1 VRRVIATSLL
11 LLFLLPLISPLFAA
25 SAVEAN
31 LPACCQRDARHY
43 CVMSTMTKS
52 RANDAEA
59 IQATALREKCPS
71 YPAPP
76 VVTTHIDLSPDE
88 ARTTTFFG
96 VVGFETCVAQT
107 EGRFRISFDRSRQKR
122 GPPNQPLSFLVESL
136 IGAFPHAY
144 RFSLGDQMQS
154 YRHCHFV
161 ILFLLVF
168 VSLLQGQQTINNATL
183 SGRVT
188 DPEGALVQQAPVTA
202 KQVTTN
208 IVRSTSTDAA
218 GRFRFPYLSVGSYE
232 ISIEQPGFAV
242 ATRSV
247 TLTVGG
253 DLHIPIVLAVAG
265 NETSVNVSAVAPV
278 LEMSRSEVTETISP
292 EEIQNLSSLG
302 RNFLDFA
309 LLVPGVSPTNTASTQ
324 LFAETSAVPGQGI
337 SIGSQRNLSNSF
349 IVDGLS
355 SNDDA
360 AGLTGTFYGLDVVRE
375 FQVITSGGQA
385 EFGRALGGY
394 INTVTK
400 SGTNALHGDVYGFLR
415 SQRLNA
421 SNALSQSTL
430 PLTQAQY
437 GASLGGPVLHNR
449 TFYFANFERKQL
461 NQDGI
466 ITIAPASVAII
477 NARLKRIGYQG
488 PLISTGLYSNP
499 VRTNNF
505 FAKVDHHVS
514 AADELSL
521 RYSLYEVDSQNSR
534 GAGGLSAVTAAAG
547 LHNLDQTI
555 AVSNIATISAKTVN
569 ETRGQY
575 THSDLNALPNDPFG
589 PAVSISGVAS
599 FGTLSVS
606 PQGRTNN
613 LYEVVNNISHQVG
626 PHSLRLGV
634 DFLFNDLKIVFP
646 QSNRGSYAYS
656 SLSNFLNGVYNTSG
670 YTQSFGSP
678 VVSQANPTI
687 GAYGQDEWKVSP
699 SLTLNAGLRYD
710 LQFLKSVSTDTNNI
724 SPRIGFAWS
733 PFTNDNTIVRGSFGL
748 FYDRIPLRALS
759 NALQSSNNT
768 TNINSST
775 FVTVSLSPTQT
786 GAPPFPDILP
796 SLPSGVLVNFT
807 TMAPHMQ
814 NAYSEQASLQIEQ
827 KIGDRSSLG
836 ISYQHMRGLHLIIS
850 VNQNTPTCAATGSN
864 NGCRPNASYGNN
876 KQYQSAA
883 DSFYDGLSVSYVQ
896 RPVRWGSYRIS
907 YTWSKAMDDVGEFFF
922 SSPINNFNI
931 AQDRSLSDDDQ
942 RHRVVFA
949 GTVHT
954 SMDAAHDRWSRIRN
968 GFLLSG
974 MLQYYSALPFNVTTG
989 SNSIQGTTLR
999 PCVPGVVSCTEV
1011 LPGTTIGRNAG
1022 VGFDSFTMNV
1032 RLSRTFPM
1040 GERFRLEGI
1049 AEAFNALNHRN
1060 DLIPNGTFGMGA
1072 YPVAPASGFGRATA
1086 VGDPRQ
1092 VQLAM
1097 RLTF

>member
-1 VRRVIATSLL
+1 
-11 LLFLLPLISPLFAA
+11 
-25 SAVEAN
+25 
-31 LPACCQRDARHY
+31 
-43 CVMSTMTKS
+43 
-52 RANDAEA
+52 
-59 IQATALREKCPS
+59 
-71 YPAPP
+71 
-76 VVTTHIDLSPDE
+76 
-88 ARTTTFFG
+88 
-96 VVGFETCVAQT
+96 
-107 EGRFRISFDRSRQKR
+107 
-122 GPPNQPLSFLVESL
+122 
-136 IGAFPHAY
+136 
-144 RFSLGDQMQS
+144 MQS
-154 YRHCHFV
+154 LRRCHFV
-161 ILFLLVF
+161 VLFLFVF
-168 VSLLQGQQTINNATL
+168 ASWLLGQQTINNASL

-188 DPEGALVQQAPVTA
+188 DPAGALVQHALVKA
-202 KQVTTN
+202 KHATTN
-208 IVRSTSTDAA
+208 IVRSTSTDAE

-232 ISIEQPGFAV
+232 ISIEQTGFAV

-247 TLTVGG
+247 TLTVGA
-253 DLHIPIVLAVAG
+253 DLHLPVVLAVAG
-265 NETSVNVSAVAPV
+265 SETSVSVSGIAPV
-278 LEMSRSEVTETISP
+278 LEMNRSEVTETISP
-292 EEIQNLSSLG
+292 EEIQNLSLLG
-302 RNFLDFA
+302 RNFLDLA

-337 SIGSQRNLSNSF
+337 SVSSQRNFSNSF

-375 FQVITSGGQA
+375 FQVVTSGGQA

-394 INTVTK
+394 ISMVTK
-400 SGTNALHGDVYGFLR
+400 NGTNALHGSVYGFLR
-415 SQRLNA
+415 NQRLNA

-437 GASLGGPVLHNR
+437 GASFGGPILRNR

-466 ITIAPASVAII
+466 ITIGPANVVAI
-477 NARLKRIGYQG
+477 NSRLQRTGYQG
-488 PLISTGLYSNP
+488 PLISTGLYPNP
-499 VRTNNF
+499 VHTNNF

-514 AADELSL
+514 AADEFSL

-534 GAGGLSAVTAAAG
+534 GVGGLSAVSAAAG

-555 AVSNIATISAKTVN
+555 AASNIATISAKTVN

-575 THSDLNALPNDPFG
+575 THSDLSAPPNDSVG

-606 PQGRTNN
+606 PQGRINN
-613 LYEVVNNISHQVG
+613 LYEIVNNISHQSG
-626 PHSLRLGV
+626 PHSLRLGA
-634 DFLFNDLKIVFP
+634 DFLYNDLKIVFP
-646 QSNRGSYAYS
+646 QSNRGSYAFS
-656 SLSNFLNGVYNTSG
+656 SLSNFLNGAYNSSG
-670 YTQSFGSP
+670 YTQSFGNP
-678 VVSQANPTI
+678 VVSQTNPNV
-687 GAYGQDEWKVSP
+687 GVYGQDEWKISP
-699 SLTLNAGLRYD
+699 SLTLNGGLRYD
-710 LQFLKSVSTDTNNI
+710 LQFLKSVSTDTNNV
-724 SPRIGFAWS
+724 SPRVGFAWS
-733 PFTNDNTIVRGSFGL
+733 PFSNDKTIVRGSFGL
-748 FYDRIPLRALS
+748 FYDRVPLRALS

-768 TNINSST
+768 TNINGST
-775 FVTVSLSPTQT
+775 FVTASLSPTQT
-786 GAPPFPDILP
+786 GAPSFPSILP
-796 SLPSGVLVNFT
+796 NLPSGVLVNFT

-814 NAYSEQASLQIEQ
+814 NAYSEQASLQVEQ
-827 KIGDRSSLG
+827 QLGESSSIG
-836 ISYQHMRGLHLIIS
+836 ISYQHVRGLHLIIS
-850 VNQNTPTCAATGSN
+850 VNQNTPTCVATGSN

-883 DSFYDGLSVSYVQ
+883 DSYYDGLSVSYVQ
-896 RPVRWGSYRIS
+896 RPVRWGSYRVS
-907 YTWSKAMDDVGEFFF
+907 YTWSKAMDNVGEFFF

-949 GTVHT
+949 GTIHT

-989 SNSIQGTTLR
+989 SNSVHGTTLR

-1032 RLSRTFPM
+1032 RLSRTFPL

-1072 YPVAPASGFGRATA
+1072 YPVAPASSFGRATA